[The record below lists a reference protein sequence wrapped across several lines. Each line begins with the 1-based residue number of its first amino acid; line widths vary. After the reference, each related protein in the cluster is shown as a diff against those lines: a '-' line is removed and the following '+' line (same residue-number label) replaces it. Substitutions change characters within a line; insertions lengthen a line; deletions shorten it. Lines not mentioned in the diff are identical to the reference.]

1 MEEKKVTP
9 RQVAVKITIKEV
21 LEGTFIQEDNQSSP
35 ELILPSMQRV
45 FRLNIMGILLQK
57 ERVGNIT
64 TLWIDDGSGKMP
76 VRFFEEDPAISAL
89 APGEA
94 LLIISKPRKY
104 NQEIYLSPEIVKKVS
119 ISWLKVRVA
128 ELDRK
133 PGGLLKREEFSM
145 KGGFSKV
152 PPAAPLEIINEKIS
166 EEILPNLKIAQ
177 LIKSLDS
184 GGGARIEEVL
194 EKSPLGQTEIVL
206 EKMLENG
213 EIFQVLPGRVKVL

>member
-35 ELILPSMQRV
+35 DLILPSMQRV

-104 NQEIYLSPEIVKKVS
+104 NQEI
-119 ISWLKVRVA
+119 
-128 ELDRK
+128 
-133 PGGLLKREEFSM
+133 
-145 KGGFSKV
+145 
-152 PPAAPLEIINEKIS
+152 
-166 EEILPNLKIAQ
+166 
-177 LIKSLDS
+177 
-184 GGGARIEEVL
+184 
-194 EKSPLGQTEIVL
+194 
-206 EKMLENG
+206 
-213 EIFQVLPGRVKVL
+213 